1 MTCAS
6 CAARVEKKLN
16 KLPGV
21 AASVNYATEKAT
33 ITGAADPAALI
44 GAVEAAGYTATV
56 VTDERP
62 PQAQDEYR
70 TLLVRVVVTA
80 ALNIP
85 ILLLSLFMSVG
96 VDEWRWVALAC
107 ATPVVTW
114 GAWPFHRATVVNAR
128 HGASTMDTL
137 VSIGITTAYLWSA
150 WAIVLGR
157 GEIYLEV
164 ASAISLFLL
173 LGR

>member
-1 MTCAS
+1 
-6 CAARVEKKLN
+6 
-16 KLPGV
+16 
-21 AASVNYATEKAT
+21 
-33 ITGAADPAALI
+33 
-44 GAVEAAGYTATV
+44 VEAAGYTATV

-114 GAWPFHRATVVNAR
+114 GAWPFHR
-128 HGASTMDTL
+128 
-137 VSIGITTAYLWSA
+137 
-150 WAIVLGR
+150 
-157 GEIYLEV
+157 V
-164 ASAISLFLL
+164 APAISLFLL